1 MEYTCG
7 CARGEVQIFLADQ
20 FGEMPE
26 LANGLAWKAS
36 GVKAARGR
44 NSLSPPRGLAE
55 RFIALASK
63 ARGCKSSR
71 GSNPLP
77 SASYYAGYR
86 TMVSPSVCG
95 TEHISS
101 ILIILPNL
109 SSCGGIGIHN
119 GLKIHCRKD

>member
-1 MEYTCG
+1 M
-7 CARGEVQIFLADQ
+7 QICLVDQ

-55 RFIALASK
+55 WLIALASK
-63 ARGCKSSR
+63 ARGRKSSR

-77 SASYYAGYR
+77 SASYGDYR
-86 TMVSPSVCG
+86 ITVSPRVCG
-95 TEHISS
+95 TRHLGSTPS
-101 ILIILPNL
+101 NHPKFKLVWWNWHTQRTHSLW
-109 SSCGGIGIHN
+109 
-119 GLKIHCRKD
+119 

>member
-1 MEYTCG
+1 M
-7 CARGEVQIFLADQ
+7 QIFLADQ

-55 RFIALASK
+55 WLIALASK
-63 ARGCKSSR
+63 ARGRKSSR

-77 SASYYAGYR
+77 SASF
-86 TMVSPSVCG
+86 MV
-95 TEHISS
+95 
-101 ILIILPNL
+101 II
-109 SSCGGIGIHN
+109 G
-119 GLKIHCRKD
+119 

>member
-7 CARGEVQIFLADQ
+7 CARGEVQIFLVDQ

-55 RFIALASK
+55 RLIALASK
-63 ARGCKSSR
+63 ARGRKSSR

-77 SASYYAGYR
+77 SASCYAVYR
-86 TMVSPSVCG
+86 ITVIRMIVAHVIRVRLSLYCP
-95 TEHISS
+95 T
-101 ILIILPNL
+101 L
-109 SSCGGIGIHN
+109 SSRGGIGIHN
-119 GLKIHCRKD
+119 GLKIRCLLD